1 MWVVVD
7 DGLLCR
13 PIARSSVGL
22 NLAMAK
28 RPVIAGCLE
37 PRAVICDTETMRFPA
52 PVAFLAAAVVLP
64 AVVLSSS
71 CAFVQTRT
79 SAVLLVAHDDTA
91 NDAAN
96 DTAER
101 SQRLHGVTLL
111 NYAAEDTHPMTLT
124 AVACIFTALFYGG
137 ACWSYAFVPFDDQEH
152 EARMLARADI
162 LREVPCGRLVD
173 FETEVVGWL
182 PARRRFTVED
192 SLHRVLTPEEMAALC
207 GRRTPK
213 PPSSTPAPPPSSLTD
228 PPAEPPPP
236 ALDPAG

>member
-1 MWVVVD
+1 MNGSAP
-7 DGLLCR
+7 DGGGGVW
-13 PIARSSVGL
+13 P
-22 NLAMAK
+22 
-28 RPVIAGCLE
+28 P
-37 PRAVICDTETMRFPA
+37 AVEDPAAICDTHRMRLPA
-52 PVAFLAAAVVLP
+52 LVAAV
-64 AVVLSSS
+64 AVIPVMVLSSS

-96 DTAER
+96 DAADDAAEG
-101 SQRLHGVTLL
+101 RLHGVRLL

-152 EARMLARADI
+152 QARMLARTDI

-192 SLHRVLTPEEMAALC
+192 SLHHVLTPEEMAALC
-207 GRRTPK
+207 GRRTPQ
-213 PPSSTPAPPPSSLTD
+213 PPSSSTPAPPPSSLTD
-228 PPAEPPPP
+228 PPAAPPPP
-236 ALDPAG
+236 GLDPAG